1 MKHKSIQN
9 LYFLGIVLALS
20 ILLTACQASPEK
32 ASKPSADWSRGVE
45 AGNFVT
51 GSIGIV
57 ADGEGERVHLIW
69 PANLGEGTYLRYVQ
83 LDAQANA
90 VVTQNLE
97 LPGLLRTPRLASTGG
112 SELHLLWG
120 SRQPGE
126 KNWEIWYSRLD
137 TNGNLSGTSKLISQ
151 AGMNAGN
158 FVIASDHLG
167 GVVICW
173 DSGASGEIYLQ
184 HLAQSG
190 ELNGETSVI
199 TSQGAY
205 PSLWVEPNGN
215 MYLAWQTE
223 GSMVYGR
230 ATLQSPVPSE
240 LTVIAEIPQGT
251 GKSVQGPYL
260 GIAGDWAYV
269 FWSILN
275 QSGLEAGT
283 GYTVYTTFP
292 ATAPTNTEAQ
302 RLMLSPSEEQPYVNY
317 QGSLSLTQLAPPV
330 EVAWASTD
338 FILSPNVMQ
347 GSQSDELA
355 VALAINQEMRL
366 DQHLQ
371 IAVAIFQ
378 EGQFTGYTV
387 GTKTENISD
396 DPVLFVDTGMH
407 LHLAWREGAAGN
419 SVYYST
425 TQPVAI
431 ASLERL
437 DGGDILNAIFQGGME
452 GLVGI
457 TFLPI
462 IGFGWLLPGMLIMVL
477 VKLFRDQDVLT
488 ETKYW
493 IPLVISILIY
503 YFVKFAT
510 LPTISTYVPFSAW
523 IDIPSAFGAPLR
535 IIIPLLIFI
544 VAILVADMVRRRKSQ
559 SATVFYITFVLVDA
573 LLTLAIYGVNFLG
586 SY

>member
-151 AGMNAGN
+151 VGMNAGN

-199 TSQGAY
+199 T
-205 PSLWVEPNGN
+205 
-215 MYLAWQTE
+215 
-223 GSMVYGR
+223 
-230 ATLQSPVPSE
+230 
-240 LTVIAEIPQGT
+240 
-251 GKSVQGPYL
+251 
-260 GIAGDWAYV
+260 
-269 FWSILN
+269 
-275 QSGLEAGT
+275 
-283 GYTVYTTFP
+283 
-292 ATAPTNTEAQ
+292 
-302 RLMLSPSEEQPYVNY
+302 
-317 QGSLSLTQLAPPV
+317 
-330 EVAWASTD
+330 
-338 FILSPNVMQ
+338 
-347 GSQSDELA
+347 
-355 VALAINQEMRL
+355 
-366 DQHLQ
+366 
-371 IAVAIFQ
+371 
-378 EGQFTGYTV
+378 
-387 GTKTENISD
+387 
-396 DPVLFVDTGMH
+396 
-407 LHLAWREGAAGN
+407 
-419 SVYYST
+419 
-425 TQPVAI
+425 
-431 ASLERL
+431 
-437 DGGDILNAIFQGGME
+437 
-452 GLVGI
+452 
-457 TFLPI
+457 
-462 IGFGWLLPGMLIMVL
+462 
-477 VKLFRDQDVLT
+477 
-488 ETKYW
+488 
-493 IPLVISILIY
+493 
-503 YFVKFAT
+503 
-510 LPTISTYVPFSAW
+510 
-523 IDIPSAFGAPLR
+523 
-535 IIIPLLIFI
+535 
-544 VAILVADMVRRRKSQ
+544 
-559 SATVFYITFVLVDA
+559 
-573 LLTLAIYGVNFLG
+573 
-586 SY
+586 